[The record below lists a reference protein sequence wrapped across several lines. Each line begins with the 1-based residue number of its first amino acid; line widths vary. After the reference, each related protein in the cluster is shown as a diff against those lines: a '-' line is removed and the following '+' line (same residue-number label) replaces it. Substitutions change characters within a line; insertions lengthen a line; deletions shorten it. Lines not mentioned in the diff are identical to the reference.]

1 MHEKY
6 ENLGYEIEE
15 EEEFDE
21 SYEERLAEIEKNIE
35 KMENLEN
42 RENRRENFT
51 ENSKINHR
59 SAFSRELGK
68 PEPFTED
75 RIVSSDDIET
85 MVIDEG
91 MEPLQS
97 EQIEQLNKSYKD
109 LEFEI
114 IDENEQFNEVTE
126 EQFKNALKEEPVENP
141 AIDSMVDSEIE
152 GIKLDRDRG
161 INEREHLDSYYQPEL
176 VKEWEE
182 MYHSEQQKEQEEFLS
197 QEALNDLQK
206 SMDDIQKE
214 NLGETLAETIT
225 EPIAEPINENQTEN
239 LTENIGED
247 PSKLGFH
254 DQLAKA
260 MDEIMSVDNNDLVS
274 NEQTGENL
282 DIGLDLEMGNTM
294 QDGMSSEFDTEIGED
309 LDSEEDADMNTDFD
323 MDNSS

>member
-1 MHEKY
+1 MR
-6 ENLGYEIEE
+6 ENFENIGYEIEE

-21 SYEERLAEIEKNIE
+21 NYEERLAEIEKNIE
-35 KMENLEN
+35 KMEKREN

-59 SAFSRELGK
+59 NAFSRELSK

-97 EQIEQLNKSYKD
+97 EQIEQLDKSYKD

-114 IDENEQFNEVTE
+114 IDENEQINEVTE
-126 EQFKNALKEEPVENP
+126 EQFKNALKEEPVERP

-152 GIKLDRDRG
+152 GIKLERDRG

-182 MYHSEQQKEQEEFLS
+182 MYHSEQQAKEQEEFLS

-206 SMDDIQKE
+206 SMDEIHKE
-214 NLGETLAETIT
+214 NLGDNLAETIT
-225 EPIAEPINENQTEN
+225 EPLNENLTET

-274 NEQTGENL
+274 NEQAGENL

-309 LDSEEDADMNTDFD
+309 LDSEEEADMDTTFD

>member
-1 MHEKY
+1 MRENF

-21 SYEERLAEIEKNIE
+21 NYEERLAEIEKNIE
-35 KMENLEN
+35 KMEN
-42 RENRRENFT
+42 RENRRENFN

-59 SAFSRELGK
+59 NAFSRELGK

-85 MVIDEG
+85 MVIDEN

-97 EQIEQLNKSYKD
+97 EQIEQLDKSYKD

-114 IDENEQFNEVTE
+114 IDENDQFNEVTE
-126 EQFKNALKEEPVENP
+126 EQFKNALKEEPVERP
-141 AIDSMVDSEIE
+141 AIDPMVDSEIE
-152 GIKLDRDRG
+152 GIKLERDRG

-182 MYHSEQQKEQEEFLS
+182 MYHSEQAKEQEEFLS

-206 SMDDIQKE
+206 SMDEIQKE
-214 NLGETLAETIT
+214 NLKEDLAETIT
-225 EPIAEPINENQTEN
+225 EPITEPLAEPLNEN

-247 PSKLGFH
+247 PSNLSFH

-260 MDEIMSVDNNDLVS
+260 MDEIMSIDNNDLIS

-294 QDGMSSEFDTEIGED
+294 QDEMTSEFDTEIGED
-309 LDSEEDADMNTDFD
+309 LDSEEEADMDTTFD

>member
-1 MHEKY
+1 MTKTMKKD
-6 ENLGYEIEE
+6 LPKLKRI
-15 EEEFDE
+15 
-21 SYEERLAEIEKNIE
+21 SRKW
-35 KMENLEN
+35 KKREN

-59 SAFSRELGK
+59 NAFSRELSK

-97 EQIEQLNKSYKD
+97 EQIEQLDKSYKD

-114 IDENEQFNEVTE
+114 IDENEQINEVTE
-126 EQFKNALKEEPVENP
+126 EQFKNALKEEPVERP

-152 GIKLDRDRG
+152 GIKLERDRD

-182 MYHSEQQKEQEEFLS
+182 MYHSEQQAKEQEEFLS

-206 SMDDIQKE
+206 SMDEIHKE
-214 NLGETLAETIT
+214 NLGDNLAETIT
-225 EPIAEPINENQTEN
+225 EPITEPLAEPLNEN

-274 NEQTGENL
+274 NEQAGENL

-309 LDSEEDADMNTDFD
+309 LGQRRRGRYGHYLRHG
-323 MDNSS
+323 